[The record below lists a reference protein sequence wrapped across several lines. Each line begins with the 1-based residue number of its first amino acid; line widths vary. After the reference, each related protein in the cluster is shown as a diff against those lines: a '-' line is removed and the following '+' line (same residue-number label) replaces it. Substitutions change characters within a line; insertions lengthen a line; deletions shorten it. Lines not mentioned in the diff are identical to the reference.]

1 MGQLSR
7 LNDKGAH
14 ATRGNISVG
23 WNDTY
28 RHTYT
33 GSGWSLISEAIME
46 DANDDLRCRRMQ
58 KQALDEYCDAVVG
71 ALILGNRASG
81 IGYV

>member
-1 MGQLSR
+1 M
-7 LNDKGAH
+7 
-14 ATRGNISVG
+14 G

-58 KQALDEYCDAVVG
+58 KQALDEYCG
-71 ALILGNRASG
+71 GRRADSRKSG
-81 IGYV
+81 IGHRVCVSVKIEAEF